1 LDKPLYCR
9 AESRYEIWM
18 SLEDLALLSRRARLQ
33 VAAVALALIVACVW
47 ASLHF
52 LQPAPPRHI
61 VLASGV
67 TDGLYHQYARRYAE
81 ILARSGITV
90 EERLTNG
97 AEDNLRLLEDPNS
110 GVDIGFTQG
119 GVARFPEAD
128 RVVML
133 ASLYYEPMWVFYRA
147 ADTLEYL
154 NQFRG
159 HRISVGSEGSGTRSF
174 TDAVFAL
181 NELTNSNVTL
191 VPLNYRAALR
201 SLQAGEIDA
210 AIMVD
215 GPDSEA
221 IKTALR
227 DPNLKLLSFGHADAY
242 HRRLPYIVKLTLPA
256 GVFDLGRNIP
266 ADEVAL
272 IGTKAMLAARDGLHP
287 ALVNLLLDA
296 AKEIHGKQGFFEE
309 AGEFPGIGQVD
320 LRVSTDADRH
330 KRFGPSFFYHYLP
343 FWMATLVE
351 QAIVVLLPLAAV
363 LFPLFTYLPQ
373 FLRWRA
379 RSRVYRWYGELALLE
394 RDVATRQG
402 APPTAQW
409 LADLDR
415 IERAVTRIY
424 TPAEFASEAYTL
436 RQHVDFVRQAVLARS
451 GEKTHAIKS

>member
-1 LDKPLYCR
+1 MSCSR
-9 AESRYEIWM
+9 ASIT
-18 SLEDLALLSRRARLQ
+18 SLCGS
-33 VAAVALALIVACVW
+33 
-47 ASLHF
+47 
-52 LQPAPPRHI
+52 
-61 VLASGV
+61 
-67 TDGLYHQYARRYAE
+67 
-81 ILARSGITV
+81 
-90 EERLTNG
+90 
-97 AEDNLRLLEDPNS
+97 
-110 GVDIGFTQG
+110 
-119 GVARFPEAD
+119 
-128 RVVML
+128 
-133 ASLYYEPMWVFYRA
+133 YRA
-147 ADTLEYL
+147 ADTLEYF
-154 NQFRG
+154 NQLRD
-159 HRISVGSEGSGTRSF
+159 HRVSIGSEGSGTRSF

-181 NELTNSNVTL
+181 NDLTNSNVTL
-191 VPLNYRAALR
+191 VPLNYGAALR
-201 SLQAGEIDA
+201 SLQAAEIDA

-242 HRRLPYIVKLTLPA
+242 HRRLPHIVKLTLPA

-266 ADEVAL
+266 GDEVAL

-309 AGEFPGIGQVD
+309 AREFPGIGQVD

-343 FWMATLVE
+343 FWLATLVE
-351 QAIVVLLPLAAV
+351 QAIVVLLPLAAI

-373 FLRWRA
+373 FLSWRA

-394 RDVATRQG
+394 RDVATREG
-402 APPTAQW
+402 APPTAKW

-415 IERAVTRIY
+415 IERAVAQIY
-424 TPAEFASEAYTL
+424 TPTEFASEAYTL

-451 GEKTHAIKS
+451 GAKPLAIKS